1 MGKNTL
7 KNTDFKEND
16 KKITSKAIKITVF
29 YYLCNVI
36 HLSICYKLPDKR
48 ARQIQFVRVIFFA
61 F

>member
-36 HLSICYKLPDKR
+36 HLSINN
-48 ARQIQFVRVIFFA
+48 
-61 F
+61 